1 MRNGLITIA
10 FGIVLGV
17 PWMVR
22 RISDSLGPR
31 PDDHFAVVRRKAQ
44 DVAAKISLGLGV
56 GLIAVGAV
64 MIVLG

>member
-22 RISDSLGPR
+22 RVADSLGPL
-31 PDDHFAVVRRKAQ
+31 PDDHFAVVRRGVQ
-44 DVAAKISLGLGV
+44 DVAAKISLGLG
-56 GLIAVGAV
+56 IALVATGAT
-64 MIVLG
+64 MILAS